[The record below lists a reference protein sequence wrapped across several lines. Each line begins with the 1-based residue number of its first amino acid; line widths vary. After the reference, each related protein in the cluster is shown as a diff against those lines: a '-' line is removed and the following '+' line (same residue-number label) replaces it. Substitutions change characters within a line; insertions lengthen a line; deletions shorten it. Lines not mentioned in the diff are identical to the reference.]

1 LAYLFIT
8 LVLLCLGS
16 CQAAPDVSPVR
27 EPAQKESSGM
37 NSTAT
42 LENLLE
48 SANWDAVEE
57 AQREGPAA
65 LPAIRQYARNRNY
78 RTRQISLAC
87 AARIGG
93 GEAAAEIIAVGLTDD
108 NINVQLQAA
117 KELSSGKFPSAA
129 EAVLEQLGHGK
140 DYLVREFLAL
150 AAGYIPGGRT
160 VDVLR
165 PLAEGKGALST
176 NVRMALARLGD
187 AQALSEL
194 TKDLSSSSPRTR
206 YEALDQLR
214 YVGNPKLIPYAKRL
228 LDDKEPAL
236 RIGPA
241 IRPRFRRVC
250 DQAVDTLVLML
261 KLRPP
266 FPIAAERI
274 YTDEELR
281 QVCELAQ

>member
-8 LVLLCLGS
+8 LLVLCLGS
-16 CQAAPDVSPVR
+16 CQAAPDVSLVR
-27 EPAQKESSGM
+27 ESAQKESSGM

-42 LENLLE
+42 LESLLE
-48 SANWDAVEE
+48 SANWDAVDE

-65 LPAIRQYARNRNY
+65 LPAIRQYARSKNY
-78 RTRQISLAC
+78 RIRQISVAC

-93 GEAAAEIIAVGLTDD
+93 GEAAEILAAGLTDD

-117 KELSSGKFPSAA
+117 KELSSGKFPSAG
-129 EAVLEQLGHGK
+129 EAVLEQLSHGHE
-140 DYLVREFLAL
+140 YLVREFLAL

-165 PLAEGKGALST
+165 SLAGENGPLAA
-176 NVRMALARLGD
+176 NARMALARLGD

-194 TKDLSSSSPRTR
+194 TKDLASSSPRIR

-214 YVGNPKLIPYAKRL
+214 YVGSPRLIPYAKRL
-228 LDDKEPAL
+228 LDDKEPAR

-241 IRPRFRRVC
+241 RHPRFRRVC

-266 FPIAAERI
+266 FPISAERI

-281 QVCELAQ
+281 QVRELAQ

>member
-1 LAYLFIT
+1 MAYLFLT
-8 LVLLCLGS
+8 LLVLSLGS
-16 CQAAPDVSPVR
+16 CQAAPSVSRVR

-42 LENLLE
+42 LGSLLE
-48 SANWDAVEE
+48 SANWDAVDQ

-65 LPAIRQYARNRNY
+65 LSTIRQYARSKNY
-78 RTRQISLAC
+78 RTRQISVAC

-93 GEAAAEIIAVGLTDD
+93 SEAAEFIAAGLTDS

-129 EAVLEQLGHGK
+129 EVVLEQLSHGE
-140 DYLVREFLAL
+140 DYLAREFLAL

-160 VDVLR
+160 VAVLR
-165 PLAEGKGALST
+165 PLAQGKGSLAT
-176 NVRMALARLGD
+176 NARMALCRLGD
-187 AQALSEL
+187 EQALSEL

-241 IRPRFRRVC
+241 RHPHFRRVC
-250 DQAVDTLVLML
+250 DQAVDTLVFLL
-261 KLRPP
+261 QLRPA
-266 FPIAAERI
+266 FPVAAERI

-281 QVCELAQ
+281 QVRELVQ